1 MDYDETKAIK
11 YIRTKLSPESNSE
24 YDDDEILNV
33 IDMIWDYYEDNG
45 FCSMDF
51 ENGPDELDT
60 EDLLKYVKK
69 IIAKDS
75 MSPLK
80 FDDVDIIV
88 NAELEFEDMLDAQS

>member
-1 MDYDETKAIK
+1 MEYDEKEAIK
-11 YIRTKLSPESNSE
+11 YIRTKLSPESNAE

-33 IDMIWDYYEDNG
+33 IDMIWDYYDDNG
-45 FCSMDF
+45 FCSMNFDD
-51 ENGPDELDT
+51 GPDELDT

-69 IIAKDS
+69 LVAKDQ